1 MRQGD
6 KMLENLE
13 NLENQFTGDLEF
25 LGECD
30 DYRNE
35 QSELGADYFDWINEL
50 ERQSIENQTLQDGFW
65 QK

>member
-1 MRQGD
+1 MQT
-6 KMLENLE
+6 NLE

-35 QSELGADYFDWINEL
+35 QGQRGEEYFEWVNKL
-50 ERQSIENQTLQDGFW
+50 ERESIETGSLQDDFW
-65 QK
+65 NK